1 MAATAL
7 IDGLNEQQRDIVFA
21 PLQDILVVAGAG
33 TGKTRVL
40 VSRIAYMVDVM
51 QYRPY
56 NIVAM
61 TFTNKAAQEMGER
74 LQQIFGWDN
83 NEGMWI
89 NTFHSFC
96 YRLLRR
102 YYQEAMLPENFSLI
116 STSDQESI
124 MRHFYESFGF
134 KSGPSSDLAK
144 MNLDPRSIIKR
155 IMYLK
160 DEGMRTV
167 DEDEAE
173 CQEALENFDQIFSK
187 YRYSENKLFRLLFRV
202 YELLCAKA
210 GVVDFADLINKVIAL
225 LRDNTQL
232 RTKLQ
237 QRFRYICVDEF
248 QDTNLPQYQL
258 LMLLKSKHNHLFL
271 VGDDDQ
277 SIYGWRGARVENLE
291 DISRDLPDITIY
303 ALTINYRSTRNILN
317 FSNAL
322 ISINQG
328 RLINKFLV
336 NESNF
341 QRLKA
346 VDMLLLQKLFIDN
359 SNQEKLQQALLQSR
373 WQQYASL
380 DLNLLQSISPQNR
393 EDMLQYLVQKNLL
406 PYEDV
411 AARDEARWAN
421 LARGQLEYPL
431 PIAEKL
437 IAPCLQEDQEA
448 PLVTMSKYPGGRG
461 QDGKVVLG
469 LIKSLHDKYELAY
482 DDIAVLYRKNS
493 LSSEI
498 ETELANANIKYQIYG
513 GIKFYERAE
522 ILAVMGYL
530 RLIVNAKDNAAFNRV
545 VNLPRRGIGPA
556 RLSQLAEF
564 ATMMGLS
571 YYEALLHLLTAPEYA
586 AQRKTFKVFKPF
598 VELIE
603 GLKREVPHYQL
614 DAFVQKVIGDSGLLA
629 HFIAQDQADK
639 SARIGKS
646 REDNLQ
652 QLVLNAATFIAKEVL
667 VGDESDRIRDAVV
680 KPFAS
685 AASSSDATA
694 PYSEPPSESHA
705 DADPAVVAAVAETV
719 ADKTARKELKS
730 TRKSK
735 TQQPEQPVLQTAPE
749 QQIESEVDA
758 EILQPQF
765 AADLPLL
772 MGAEHG
778 AAAAT
783 VLTPETV
790 AVASAAAPADVAAPS
805 APADPAAAAAPAT
818 DAALDAKAEVA
829 GSTEGVT
836 DGDADAAASAEDE
849 FADIMPS
856 IDLASLSRRE
866 QLAVFVANATLASSA
881 EQNEKGNLD
890 RGKGVQLMT
899 IHASK
904 GLEFPAVIVMDCE
917 NTMMPSTWTIENPQQ
932 IEEERRLAYVAFTRA
947 RKYLMVT
954 FASNRFDFTSGR
966 MVSTGA
972 SVFLHEI
979 VQVFQDARVKG
990 KLPYGVHLLSYEDV
1004 MSAGS

>member
-51 QYRPY
+51 QYHPY

-61 TFTNKAAQEMGER
+61 TFTNKAAQEMDER
-74 LQQIFGWDN
+74 LQQVFGWDN
-83 NEGMWI
+83 NKGMWV

-144 MNLDPRSIIKR
+144 MNLDPRSIIQR

-225 LRDNTQL
+225 LRDNPQL
-232 RTKLQ
+232 REKLQ

-346 VDMLLLQKLFIDN
+346 VDMLLLQKLFTDK

-393 EDMLQYLVQKNLL
+393 EDMLQYLVQQNLL

-411 AARDEARWAN
+411 AARDEARWAH
-421 LARGQLEYPL
+421 LTRGSLEHPL
-431 PIAEKL
+431 PIAETL
-437 IAPCLQEDQEA
+437 IAPCRQEDQEA
-448 PLVTMSKYPGGRG
+448 PLVIMSNYPGGRG

-469 LIKSLHDKYELAY
+469 AIKSLHDKYKLAY

-498 ETELANANIKYQIYG
+498 ETELANASIKYQVYG

-530 RLIVNAKDNAAFNRV
+530 RLIVNVKDNAAFNRV

-603 GLKREVPHYQL
+603 GLKREVPQYRL

-629 HFIAQDQADK
+629 HFIALDQSDK

-652 QLVLNAATFIAKEVL
+652 QLVLNAATFITQEVL
-667 VGDESDRIRDAVV
+667 VGDESERTRDAVV

-685 AASSSDATA
+685 AASADAPAT
-694 PYSEPPSESHA
+694 YSEPPAESYA
-705 DADPAVVAAVAETV
+705 ETEPAQVAAVAATV
-719 ADKTARKELKS
+719 TDKTARKERKS
-730 TRKSK
+730 ARKSK

-749 QQIESEVDA
+749 QQVEFEDDA

-765 AADLPLL
+765 ASDLPL
-772 MGAEHG
+772 MIGAG
-778 AAAAT
+778 QSAAAAAL
-783 VLTPETV
+783 LTPET
-790 AVASAAAPADVAAPS
+790 PADVAPAVVAP
-805 APADPAAAAAPAT
+805 
-818 DAALDAKAEVA
+818 DANAEVA
-829 GSTEGVT
+829 GSAEGVT
-836 DGDADAAASAEDE
+836 AGDADEAVSAEDE
-849 FADIMPS
+849 FADDLSS

-881 EQNEKGNLD
+881 EQNEQGNLD

-917 NTMMPSTWTIENPQQ
+917 QTMMPSTWTIEDPKQ

-954 FASNRFDFTSGR
+954 FASNRFDFKAGR

-979 VQVFQDARVKG
+979 AQVFQDAGVKG
-990 KLPYGVHLLSYEDV
+990 KLPYGVQQLSYEDF
-1004 MSAGS
+1004 MSVDS